1 MADGLLSQHLSPQ
14 QLASMYLEMTPEQ
27 LSQVDHASLY
37 QAREHLPRQ
46 FQDMIAPYEHG
57 AFAREATY
65 ENPLMALPI
74 AVGTLAY
81 QPYKALM
88 GARSAPDLQQV
99 KEGLKGV
106 RDGLVKKL
114 LDQFEP
120 AAFQDPFPPSI

>member
-1 MADGLLSQHLSPQ
+1 
-14 QLASMYLEMTPEQ
+14 MYLEMTPEQ

-37 QAREHLPRQ
+37 QAREHLPPQ
-46 FQDMIAPYEHG
+46 FQSMLSPYEHG

-74 AVGTLAY
+74 AAGTLAY
-81 QPYKALM
+81 QPYKM
-88 GARSAPDLQQV
+88 IFGARSGADFNQV

-120 AAFQDPFPPSI
+120 AAFKDPFPPSI